1 MTTVAFPGT
10 FDPIT
15 LGHEAVARR
24 AAQVFDGLVV
34 CVAAGL
40 HKKTVFSHRERI
52 AMARRVFADDRK
64 IEVASFDGLLA
75 DFLRGRE
82 CRIILR
88 GLRALSDYEI
98 EAQFA
103 SANKKLDPS
112 LETLLLMPT
121 PEYVHLSSSLA
132 REIAVLGGALE
143 KFVSPT
149 VARGLRRKV
158 GRKK

>member
-24 AAQVFDGLVV
+24 AADIFGRLIV

-52 AMARRVFADDRK
+52 EMARKVFAADRK
-64 IEVASFDGLLA
+64 IEVVPFDGLLV
-75 DFLRGRE
+75 DFLRRRE

-88 GLRALSDYEI
+88 GLRALSDYEF
-98 EAQFA
+98 ETQFA
-103 SANKKLDPS
+103 SVNKKLDPS
-112 LETLLLMPT
+112 LETLLFMPT
-121 PEYVHLSSSLA
+121 PEYVHLSSSLV
-132 REIAVLGGALE
+132 REIAVLGGDLE
-143 KFVSPT
+143 KFVSPV
-149 VARGLRRKV
+149 VAKNLRRKV

>member
-24 AAQVFDGLVV
+24 AADIFGRLIV

-40 HKKTVFSHRERI
+40 HKKTVFSHRERTE
-52 AMARRVFADDRK
+52 MARKVFAADRK
-64 IEVASFDGLLA
+64 IEVLPFDGLLA
-75 DFLRGRE
+75 DFLRRRE

-88 GLRALSDYEI
+88 GLRALSDYEF
-98 EAQFA
+98 ETQFA
-103 SANKKLDPS
+103 SVNKKLDPS
-112 LETLLLMPT
+112 LETLLFMPT
-121 PEYVHLSSSLA
+121 PEYVHLSSSLV
-132 REIAVLGGALE
+132 REIAVLGGDLE
-143 KFVSPT
+143 KFVSPI
-149 VARGLRRKV
+149 VAKNLRRKV

>member
-10 FDPIT
+10 FDPVT

-24 AAQVFDGLVV
+24 AADIFGRLIV

-52 AMARRVFADDRK
+52 EMARKVFAADRK
-64 IEVASFDGLLA
+64 IEVLPFDGLLA
-75 DFLRGRE
+75 DFLRRRE

-88 GLRALSDYEI
+88 GLRALSDYEF
-98 EAQFA
+98 ETQFA
-103 SANKKLDPS
+103 SVNKKLDPS
-112 LETLLLMPT
+112 LETLLFMPT
-121 PEYVHLSSSLA
+121 PEYVHLSSSLV
-132 REIAVLGGALE
+132 REIAVLGGDLE
-143 KFVSPT
+143 KFVSPV
-149 VARGLRRKV
+149 VAKNLRRKV